1 MAATSDLSAPAAT
14 FVSIEEYLR
23 TSYRPDV
30 EYIDGV
36 PQGEARSVFGAWQA
50 AVFAKW
56 AV

>member
-30 EYIDGV
+30 EYIDGSSGKAWGDV
-36 PQGEARSVFGAWQA
+36 GAWQA
-50 AVFAKW
+50 AVFAQW